1 MEENSAN
8 TNLIVKTTSLTMHIV
23 SDYIRPGDTVVD
35 CTMGNGYDTLSLAAA
50 AGCGKDSTIRG
61 RVYAFDIQQQAVD
74 ATRGVSA
81 GKRNRKSG
89 RKRHL
94 SDPGLS

>member
-35 CTMGNGYDTLSLAAA
+35 CTMGS
-50 AGCGKDSTIRG
+50 
-61 RVYAFDIQQQAVD
+61 
-74 ATRGVSA
+74 TRGSPFFGVY
-81 GKRNRKSG
+81 
-89 RKRHL
+89 
-94 SDPGLS
+94 PVCTQWVFT